1 MQLFNHIQYS
11 ECVENWNELFQEM
24 RAVNATPLSNFPRS
38 APESIKFLKYSG
50 AKFLVNKLFVIFM
63 GLIFVEGPIS
73 DYIVYHVC
81 PRFCMLNFML
91 QAKPAKP
98 TKLSTN

>member
-1 MQLFNHIQYS
+1 MNNEYQLANFSHTLCAQSIQP
-11 ECVENWNELFQEM
+11 
-24 RAVNATPLSNFPRS
+24 PLSNFPRS

-50 AKFLVNKLFVIFM
+50 AKFLVNKIFVIFM

-73 DYIVYHVC
+73 DYIVYHMC